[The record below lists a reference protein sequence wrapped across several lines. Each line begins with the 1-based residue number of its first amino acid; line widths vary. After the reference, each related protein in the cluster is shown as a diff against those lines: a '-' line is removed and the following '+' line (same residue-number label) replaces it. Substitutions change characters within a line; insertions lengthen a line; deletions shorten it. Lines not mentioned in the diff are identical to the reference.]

1 MVVKYKISELI
12 NLIKK
17 YVYDKESFIMSIYYV
32 PPINLLGRGCLSEVR
47 EPIRSLGAKKAFVVS
62 DKFLSS
68 NGTVKKVTDILAEIG
83 VEVVIYDEVKQNPTV
98 TNVNNG
104 LEILKKENC
113 DFVITIGG
121 GSPQDCGKAISILAT
136 NGGVTKDYEGVNKT
150 TKKCLPIVAI
160 TTTAGTSAEVT
171 INYVITDEDRH
182 VKMIM
187 VDTNSL
193 ATITVND
200 PELMLSK
207 PATLTAATGMDA
219 LTHAVEAVVAKGAYD
234 VTNSTALYAIKQI
247 FDFLPRAVKD
257 GSNIEAREQMCY
269 ACFLNGIAFSNAG
282 LGNVHAMAHQ
292 LGGLYDLPHGV
303 CNAMLLPIVEE
314 ENAKSFPAKFR
325 PIAEVIGMD
334 VSGKSDEEC
343 ANFVISKMKALSE
356 EVGIPRSLKDVG
368 VNNAN
373 FELLAEN
380 AMKDACA
387 GANPVFFDKDK
398 LIELFKKI
406 A

>member
-1 MVVKYKISELI
+1 
-12 NLIKK
+12 
-17 YVYDKESFIMSIYYV
+17 MSIYYV
-32 PPINLLGRGCLSEVR
+32 PPINLIGRGCLAEAKT
-47 EPIRSLGAKKAFVVS
+47 PIKSLGAKKALVVS
-62 DKFLSS
+62 DKFLNS
-68 NGTVKKVTDILAEIG
+68 NGTVKKVIDMLSEINIDF
-83 VEVVIYDEVKQNPTV
+83 VVYDDVKPNPTV
-98 TNVNNG
+98 NNVNNG
-104 LEILKKENC
+104 LEILKSENC

-121 GSPQDCGKAISILAT
+121 GSPQDCGKAISVLAT
-136 NGGVTKDYEGVNKT
+136 NGGDIKDYEGVNKT

-207 PATLTAATGMDA
+207 PSNLTAATGMDA
-219 LTHAVEAVVAKGAYD
+219 LTHAIEAVVANGAYD
-234 VTNSTALYAIKQI
+234 VTDSTALYAIKQI
-247 FDFLPRAVKD
+247 FDYLPRAVKD
-257 GSNIEAREQMCY
+257 GNDIEAREQMCY

-314 ENAKSFPAKFR
+314 ENAKLAPAKFR
-325 PIAEVIGMD
+325 PIAKVIGMD
-334 VSGKSDEEC
+334 ICKKSDEEC
-343 ANFVISKMKALSE
+343 VDYVIGKIKELSE
-356 EVGIPRSLKDVG
+356 EVGIPKSLKSLGID
-368 VNNAN
+368 NPD
-373 FELLAEN
+373 FDLLAEN
-380 AMKDACA
+380 SMKDACA
-387 GANPVFFDKDK
+387 GGNPVFFDKEK
-398 LIELFKKI
+398 LVTLFKKI
-406 A
+406 Y

>member
-1 MVVKYKISELI
+1 
-12 NLIKK
+12 
-17 YVYDKESFIMSIYYV
+17 MSIYYI
-32 PPINLLGRGCLSEVR
+32 PPINIMGRGCLAEAKA
-47 EPIRSLGAKKAFVVS
+47 PIRALGAKKAFVVS
-62 DKFLSS
+62 DKFLTS
-68 NGTVKKVTDILAEIG
+68 NGTVKKVTDMLDEIG
-83 VEVVIYDEVKQNPTV
+83 LSYVLYNEAKPNPTV
-98 TNVNNG
+98 NNVNKG
-104 LEILKKENC
+104 LEVLKSEGC
-113 DFVITIGG
+113 DIVITIGG

-171 INYVITDEDRH
+171 INYVITDEERH

-200 PELMLSK
+200 PELMLAK
-207 PATLTAATGMDA
+207 PAGLTAATGMDA
-219 LTHAVEAVVAKGAYD
+219 LTHAIEAVVAKGAFD
-234 VTNSTALYAIKQI
+234 VTDSTALYAIKQI

-257 GSNIEAREQMCY
+257 GSDIEAREQMCY

-303 CNAMLLPIVEE
+303 CNAMLLPFVEE
-314 ENAKSFPAKFR
+314 ENAKGAPAKFR

-334 VSGKSDEEC
+334 TVGKSDEEC
-343 ANFVISKMKALSE
+343 VNFVISKIKALSE
-356 EVGIPRSLKDVG
+356 EVGIPKSLKQVG
-368 VNNAN
+368 VDNPDIDK
-373 FELLAEN
+373 LAEF

-387 GANPVFFDKDK
+387 GANPVFFDKEK
-398 LIELFKKI
+398 LVELFKKI

>member
-1 MVVKYKISELI
+1 
-12 NLIKK
+12 
-17 YVYDKESFIMSIYYV
+17 MSIYYI
-32 PPINLLGRGCLSEVR
+32 PPINLVGKGCLAEAK
-47 EPIRSLGAKKAFVVS
+47 EPIKSLGAKKAFVVS
-62 DKFLSS
+62 DKFLTS
-68 NGTVKKVTDILAEIG
+68 NGTVKKVTDLLEGIG
-83 VEVVIYDEVKQNPTV
+83 VEYIVYNDVKPNPTV

-104 LEILKKENC
+104 LEILKEEEC
-113 DFVITIGG
+113 DIVITIGG

-171 INYVITDEDRH
+171 INYVITDEERH

-207 PATLTAATGMDA
+207 PSSLTAATGMDA
-219 LTHAVEAVVAKGAYD
+219 LTHAIEAVVAKGAYD

-247 FDFLPRAVKD
+247 FEFLPMAVKN
-257 GSNIEAREQMCY
+257 GSDIEAREQMCY

-303 CNAMLLPIVEE
+303 CNAMLLPFVEE
-314 ENAKSFPAKFR
+314 ENAKAVPAKFR
-325 PIAEVIGMD
+325 PIAKIIGMD
-334 VSGKSDEEC
+334 VIGKADEEC
-343 ANFVISKMKALSE
+343 VDFVISKIKALSE
-356 EVGIPRSLKDVG
+356 EVGIPKSLKQVG
-368 VNNAN
+368 VDNPD
-373 FELLAEN
+373 FEKLAEF
-380 AMKDACA
+380 AMNDACA
-387 GANPVFFDKDK
+387 GANPVFFSKEK

>member
-1 MVVKYKISELI
+1 
-12 NLIKK
+12 
-17 YVYDKESFIMSIYYV
+17 MSIYYI
-32 PPINLLGRGCLSEVR
+32 PSINLLGRGCLNEVKN
-47 EPIRSLGAKKAFVVS
+47 PIKSLGAKKAFIVS

-68 NGTVKKVTDILAEIG
+68 NGTVKKVTDLLDEIG
-83 VEVVIYDEVKQNPTV
+83 IEFIIYDDVKPNPTV
-98 TNVNNG
+98 TNVNVG
-104 LEILKKENC
+104 LKILKKENC

-150 TKKCLPIVAI
+150 IQKCLPIVAI

-171 INYVITDEDRH
+171 INYVVTDEDRH

-207 PATLTAATGMDA
+207 PAALTAATGMDA

-257 GSNIEAREQMCY
+257 GSDIEAREQMCY

-303 CNAMLLPIVEE
+303 CNAMLLSIVQE
-314 ENAKSFPAKFR
+314 ENAKGVPAKFR

-334 VSGKSDEEC
+334 IACKSDQEC
-343 ANFVISKMKALSE
+343 VNFVINKIKSLSE
-356 EVGIPRSLKDVG
+356 EVGIPKSLKDIG
-368 VNNAN
+368 VDSPNY
-373 FELLAEN
+373 ELLAEN

-387 GANPVFFDKDK
+387 GANPVFFSKEK